1 MSNFDNFIQVYT
13 EQLEKA
19 VKEYPDEY
27 AFPVANVPTVVAKMS
42 VGFKNKTYN
51 KDGRAIKATCKV
63 LGIKYTYTA
72 INEYLAAA

>member
-1 MSNFDNFIQVYT
+1 MSNFDNFMQVYT

-19 VKEYPDEY
+19 VRNYPAEYGW
-27 AFPVANVPTVVAKMS
+27 PVENVPTVAAKM
-42 VGFKNKTYN
+42 GEAFKKKTYN

>member
-1 MSNFDNFIQVYT
+1 MSNFDTFMQIYT

-19 VKEYPDEY
+19 VRNYPTEYTW
-27 AFPVANVPTVVAKMS
+27 PVENVPTVAAKMR
-42 VGFKNKTYN
+42 VAFMNRTYN